1 MQPSLWKI
9 KLKIDHLFLIVI
21 GYVPVLQKLSD
32 YFPFCTRSLLCKRCL
47 SMDWQSVFVSPYENQ
62 RYSPHNRLPCGKPR
76 CWQFCR
82 KSLPVKTAMSS
93 ACCSNSGPRVKIIC
107 YLKISL
113 LGKNFHCSTVRSW
126 VYLEGFSVLCSCI
139 TSGFY
144 MSVSRLRHF
153 FPWNRQVAISVEI
166 SIPFCQT

>member
-1 MQPSLWKI
+1 MFLYCKSFQIISLFAREACYVRGASAWT
-9 KLKIDHLFLIVI
+9 DNLFL
-21 GYVPVLQKLSD
+21 
-32 YFPFCTRSLLCKRCL
+32 CLLMRI
-47 SMDWQSVFVSPYENQ
+47 

-144 MSVSRLRHF
+144 TSVSRLRHF